1 MTYCKGHVDGARGA
15 QHLDFYKKYPMK
27 GSVRPEH
34 AAMRV
39 GYFSDLTQVVAVEFG
54 KDATLVCR
62 TWVREASYS
71 GARKRR

>member
-1 MTYCKGHVDGARGA
+1 
-15 QHLDFYKKYPMK
+15 MK

-62 TWVREASYS
+62 TWVGEASYS